1 VNRPVIRAV
10 FLFAAFTLSINGML
24 WAQAAKV
31 APGTKVVLFR
41 VRVYNYES
49 VPDGTLSVAQN
60 VAGGVLQPVGLQAM
74 WQDCTL
80 DNPKWDS
87 VGCNMHPVR
96 IDLVLYLVARL
107 EDHAPYAERSALG
120 YSIIPDNG
128 ARATLAYVCYAR
140 VKKVLSAFSAGELLG
155 LAIAH
160 EIGHLLLGKNSHS
173 NAGLM
178 RPRWPSRDLEAKRW
192 EEFTFTSKQVRRLRA
207 AILARMTSE
216 EPLPAIPAPLR

>member
-1 VNRPVIRAV
+1 MNRPVIRAV

-31 APGTKVVLFR
+31 APGTKLVPFR
-41 VRVYNYES
+41 VRVYNYEG

-80 DNPKWDS
+80 DNPNWDF
-87 VGCNMHPVR
+87 VGCNTHPVR

-120 YSIIPDNG
+120 YSLTPDNG
-128 ARATLAYVCYAR
+128 ARATFAYVCYAR
-140 VKKVLSAFSAGELLG
+140 VKKVFSAFSAGELLG

-173 NAGLM
+173 NSGLM
-178 RPRWPSRDLEAKRW
+178 RPTWPSKDLEAKRW
-192 EEFTFTSKQVRRLRA
+192 EEFTFTSAQVRRLRA

-216 EPLPAIPAPLR
+216 EPLSAIPAPLR